1 MAGRTIFILG
11 NIKIFGIE
19 NTAEIGNVVE
29 TFNVP
34 FKCTHN
40 AWFVFHV
47 SAFLWKQILCF
58 WVDGQIVC
66 VSGS

>member
-40 AWFVFHV
+40 AWFVFQCFNV
-47 SAFLWKQILCF
+47 LMETDFVFL
-58 WVDGQIVC
+58 G
-66 VSGS
+66 

>member
-34 FKCTHN
+34 FKSQRMVRISM
-40 AWFVFHV
+40 FRRF
-47 SAFLWKQILCF
+47 
-58 WVDGQIVC
+58 DGNGFC
-66 VSGS
+66 VSGLMDK